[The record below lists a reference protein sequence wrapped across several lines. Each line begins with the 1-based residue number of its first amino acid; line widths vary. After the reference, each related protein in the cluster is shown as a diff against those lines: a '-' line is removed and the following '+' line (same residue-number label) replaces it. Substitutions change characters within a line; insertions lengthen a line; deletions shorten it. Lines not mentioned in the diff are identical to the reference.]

1 LKVEFSDLDHF
12 VVTYY
17 DEVCLMNEEAVLL
30 FIKMIGKHLEKVYH
44 YTFIGSYH
52 LLVYWKEKVTILEF
66 EHLSSLGKVDFDVEL
81 LLNSSIL
88 YEFED
93 SSYLPG
99 KKWYYQGKYY
109 VNFDD
114 LEDRIDL
121 FEQGKLVYGK
131 KAKEV
136 AEHWVLVGENN

>member
-1 LKVEFSDLDHF
+1 MKVEFCDLDHF

-17 DEVCLMNEEAVLL
+17 GEVCFFNEETTLL
-30 FIKMIGKHLEKVYH
+30 FIKMIGRHLERVYH

-52 LLVYWKEKVTILEF
+52 LLVYWKEKVAILEF
-66 EHLSSLGKVDFDVEL
+66 EHLSSIGKVDFDVEL
-81 LLNSSIL
+81 LLNSTFL

-93 SSYLPG
+93 SSYYLG

-109 VNFDD
+109 VNFDEI
-114 LEDRIDL
+114 EDKIDL
-121 FEQGKLVYGK
+121 FEQGKLVYGN

-136 AEHWVLVGENN
+136 SEHGIIVEDN

>member
-1 LKVEFSDLDHF
+1 MIDLKVEFSDLDHF
-12 VVTYY
+12 VITYY
-17 DEVCLMNEEAVLL
+17 DEVRLMNEEAVLL

-44 YTFIGSYH
+44 CTFTGSYH

-81 LLNSSIL
+81 LLNSIFL

-93 SSYLPG
+93 SSYLSG
-99 KKWYYQGKYY
+99 KKWYY

-114 LEDRIDL
+114 LEDRVDL
-121 FEQGKLVYGK
+121 FEHGKLVYGK

-136 AEHWVLVGENN
+136 TEHWVLVEKY

>member
-1 LKVEFSDLDHF
+1 MKVEFCDLDHF

-17 DEVCLMNEEAVLL
+17 GEVCFFNEEAVLL
-30 FIKMIGKHLEKVYH
+30 FIKMIGRHLERVYH

-52 LLVYWKEKVTILEF
+52 LLVYWKEKVAILEF
-66 EHLSSLGKVDFDVEL
+66 EHFSSIGEVDFDVEL
-81 LLNSSIL
+81 LLNRTFL

-93 SSYLPG
+93 SSYYLG

-109 VNFDD
+109 VNFDEI
-114 LEDRIDL
+114 EDKIDL
-121 FEQGKLVYGK
+121 FEQGKLVYGN

-136 AEHWVLVGENN
+136 SEHGIIVEDN

>member
-1 LKVEFSDLDHF
+1 
-12 VVTYY
+12 
-17 DEVCLMNEEAVLL
+17 MNEEAVLL

-136 AEHWVLVGENN
+136 AEHWILVGENN